1 VSARALSAALGAGL
15 GLAALATA
23 SAAMTEATPDAG
35 RGRAVFASKQCGRCH
50 GPREQSGIGPAL
62 EDLRR
67 PQGAF
72 ELAGRLWNHAPAMFM
87 AVKGE
92 GIEWPR
98 ISETEMRDLV
108 AYLQADP
115 ARDSAPDLF
124 KGETT
129 LVHKGC
135 LKCHSLRRE
144 GGRIGPDL
152 AERGADYSS
161 AVVWATKM
169 WVHTPRMADKARQL
183 GVLYPRFSGAEMG
196 DLIGFLK
203 TVAK

>member
-1 VSARALSAALGAGL
+1 MRTRALGVAMGAGL
-15 GLAALATA
+15 GLAALATDA
-23 SAAMTEATPDAG
+23 SAMAEPAPDAE
-35 RGRAVFASKQCGRCH
+35 RGRAVFAGKHCARCH
-50 GPREQSGIGPAL
+50 RPRGESGMGPAL

-92 GIEWPR
+92 GLEWPR
-98 ISETEMRDLV
+98 ISEAEMKDLM

-124 KGETT
+124 KGEAT

-135 LKCHSLRRE
+135 LKCHSLKRE

-152 AERGADYSS
+152 TEKRQDYDS

-169 WVHTPRMADKARQL
+169 WVHTPRMAEKAREV
-183 GVLYPRFSGAEMG
+183 GVLYPRFSGDEMG
-196 DLIGFLK
+196 NLIGFLK